1 MDPAFYSLIG
11 LAVGDAV
18 GSTYEFKPKHNP
30 RRPVQT
36 DMIGS
41 HNYSDIIL
49 YPGQWTDD
57 TSMALAMAVSLI
69 QEGDYEPNSVMKKY
83 LEWSTKG
90 LYSSNGRVFDIGIQT
105 QNVLSSFQTYNTNGP
120 DFVTPYFPQSGANGS
135 IMRLAPLPMLL
146 HKHPHM
152 AIEFSGYSSMCTH
165 NHGGAVDSCRYLA
178 ALIVGAIQG
187 ASKEK
192 LLQGPFVPK
201 GLNPD
206 YWTTYPLCDE
216 LLEVV
221 QSPHDEVDPPD
232 NSGGAVLSIKAILWH
247 LKHSNSFKEGVLH
260 IGNLGGDSDTVA
272 AIYGQV
278 AGPLYRD
285 KDTGIP
291 PEWIEKLSLSSF
303 LQAISITLCEMAEVV
318 TVENPR
324 EQSQKFTRAQGFHQ
338 QNTPRD
344 TTKIGVGVIQPQDAN
359 HPTKIDLAG
368 SHWSPPS
375 FFYLPHV
382 QFEKPGTIRIRYYHN
397 PPTWQNVMLHVLS
410 NYDVLANIFK
420 NYFKPS
426 DEQKTNFY
434 NEKNKRTDMLPS
446 HPLATLLVR
455 RLTLDI
461 AKTIENWTKEIH
473 IITLKVAAPP
483 RAAASRIID
492 SDVGGVTDENVLT
505 ARTAQESQQEAANA
519 LMILQQETEM
529 TNLRN
534 FSEYAR
540 TFMLA
545 NYMFFYLLS
554 APSYRVYYRCQS
566 KLDKVRLVF
575 RLRQILNPNVLNGD
589 LYYKLLK
596 LSDNLS
602 LVKPKSTCNDFA
614 LNYVHSTLKEYVDMS
629 WITVPEESKDMESA
643 DYAMEQA
650 RNAMSLLAEDMLK
663 LENRTNVVECF
674 TNPFLLPRSLFSP
687 RQFLEC
693 VQTLKAKD
701 VVYVSKDVPQLLYT
715 NQEFHEQQEGCEE
728 PHHQFHGLSMFLN
741 YSRVAARPVPL
752 AGAGVELTVHGY
764 NKLYAE
770 TPAEKVWLVFH
781 LQLQKM
787 LVKKIQVCP
796 DVCFNL

>member
-18 GSTYEFKPKHNP
+18 GSTYEFQAKYNL

-41 HNYSDIIL
+41 HKYGDVIL

-69 QEGDYEPNSVMKKY
+69 GRVDYEPNSVMKKY
-83 LEWSTKG
+83 LNWSRKG

-105 QNVLSSFQTYNTNGP
+105 REVLGSFQTYLTDGP
-120 DFVTPYFPQSGANGS
+120 NFVTPYLPESGANGS
-135 IMRLAPLPMLL
+135 IMRLASLPMLL
-146 HKHPHM
+146 HKDPHM

-247 LKHSNSFKEGVLH
+247 LKHSDSFREGVLN
-260 IGNLGGDSDTVA
+260 IANLGGDSDTVA

-303 LQAISITLCEMAEVV
+303 LQAISITLCEMAKVV

-344 TTKIGVGVIQPQDAN
+344 TTKIGENVIQASNKFRKSNYGDKDSYEFTLSSVP
-359 HPTKIDLAG
+359 
-368 SHWSPPS
+368 
-375 FFYLPHV
+375 V
-382 QFEKPGTIRIRYYHN
+382 QFEKPGKITIRYNHN
-397 PPTWQNVMLHVLS
+397 PPTWQNVMLNVLS
-410 NYDVLANIFK
+410 NYHVLANIFK
-420 NYFKPS
+420 NYFNPS
-426 DEQKTNFY
+426 AEQKTMFY
-434 NEKNKRTDMLPS
+434 TEKNNLTDMLPS
-446 HPLATLLVR
+446 HSLETSLVR

-461 AKTIENWTKEIH
+461 VTTIENWTKEIH
-473 IITLKVAAPP
+473 IYTFKVAAPRKAP
-483 RAAASRIID
+483 ASRFID
-492 SDVGGVTDENVLT
+492 NYEGDVKKEHVLD
-505 ARTAQESQQEAANA
+505 ARVHAIEEQTRQQEAANA
-519 LMILQQETEM
+519 LVILQETEM
-529 TNLRN
+529 NNLRN

-540 TFMLA
+540 AFMLA

-554 APSYRVYYRCQS
+554 APSYRVYCRCQS

-589 LYYKLLK
+589 LYYKLVK
-596 LSDNLS
+596 LNDNLS
-602 LVKPKSTCNDFA
+602 YVKPESTCNDFA
-614 LNYVHSTLKEYVDMS
+614 LNYIHSTLKEYVDMS

-643 DYAMEQA
+643 DYAMKQA
-650 RNAMSLLAEDMLK
+650 RNAMSLLANDMLK
-663 LENRTNVVECF
+663 LENHTNVVECF
-674 TNPFLLPRSLFSP
+674 TNPVQMPRSLFSP

-715 NQEFHEQQEGCEE
+715 NQEFYEWQQGCPE
-728 PHHQFHGLSMFLN
+728 PPHQFHELSMFLN
-741 YSRVAARPVPL
+741 YSKVASNTVLL
-752 AGAGVELTVHGY
+752 AGAGVHGY

-787 LVKKIQVCP
+787 LVKKIQKCP
-796 DVCFNL
+796 GVCFNL